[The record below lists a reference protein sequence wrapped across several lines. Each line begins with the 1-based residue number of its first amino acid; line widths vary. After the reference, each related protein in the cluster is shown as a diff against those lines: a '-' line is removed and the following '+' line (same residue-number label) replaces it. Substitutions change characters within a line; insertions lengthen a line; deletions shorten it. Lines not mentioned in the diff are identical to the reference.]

1 VTYIPMSDMFDMV
14 CEFHN
19 KMGIEHDL
27 EIEDQ
32 ASIDLRLRLILE
44 EYKELVGAVGG
55 QDRPANRQAVADALG
70 DILYVVLG
78 AADIWCI
85 DIDRVFA
92 EIHRSNMTKE
102 PGHKRADGKI
112 MKGPNYSPPDLSF
125 VGE

>member
-1 VTYIPMSDMFDMV
+1 MFGMV
-14 CEFHN
+14 MRFHD
-19 KMGIEHDL
+19 KMGVQHDP
-27 EIEDQ
+27 EIVDQ
-32 ASIDLRLRLILE
+32 DSIDLRLRLITE
-44 EYKELVGAVGG
+44 ECKELSDALGN
-55 QDRPANRQAVADALG
+55 QDQSANRQAVADALG